1 MSSDKDELITDYLA
15 GNCTPE
21 QEEQMVELMK
31 EDPSFKV
38 KLAEMARTRSYAM
51 THSFIAQKQRNFNFL
66 LSKLT
71 DTTKSNKRISIRVF
85 LRYAAVIIF
94 IISSNIILHQL
105 LTTKIQKDLESTVT
119 TTVPYGSISK
129 LILPDS
135 SEVWINAGS
144 TITYQ
149 AGFGITNRNV
159 RLTGEARFSVRKNSE
174 LPFHVNTNH
183 LNVTV
188 TGTQFNIKAYPE
200 ESESTVELTEGKVI
214 LGLPSLESGT
224 KIEMKPNE
232 RVIVNHQ
239 SLDIQKD
246 EFNTTRSSGWI
257 EGEIEFTDESFSVIA
272 LMLERKFNIK
282 IRIDSETLAN
292 ERFTSTYTRDYSLE
306 MILKEIDVDH
316 KYQFIYT
323 PNSVTIRNK

>member
-174 LPFHVNTNH
+174 LPFHVKTNQ

-188 TGTQFNIKAYPE
+188 TGNQFN
-200 ESESTVELTEGKVI
+200 S
-214 LGLPSLESGT
+214 
-224 KIEMKPNE
+224 
-232 RVIVNHQ
+232 
-239 SLDIQKD
+239 
-246 EFNTTRSSGWI
+246 
-257 EGEIEFTDESFSVIA
+257 
-272 LMLERKFNIK
+272 
-282 IRIDSETLAN
+282 
-292 ERFTSTYTRDYSLE
+292 
-306 MILKEIDVDH
+306 
-316 KYQFIYT
+316 
-323 PNSVTIRNK
+323 

>member
-1 MSSDKDELITDYLA
+1 
-15 GNCTPE
+15 
-21 QEEQMVELMK
+21 
-31 EDPSFKV
+31 
-38 KLAEMARTRSYAM
+38 
-51 THSFIAQKQRNFNFL
+51 
-66 LSKLT
+66 
-71 DTTKSNKRISIRVF
+71 
-85 LRYAAVIIF
+85 
-94 IISSNIILHQL
+94 
-105 LTTKIQKDLESTVT
+105 
-119 TTVPYGSISK
+119 
-129 LILPDS
+129 
-135 SEVWINAGS
+135 
-144 TITYQ
+144 
-149 AGFGITNRNV
+149 
-159 RLTGEARFSVRKNSE
+159 
-174 LPFHVNTNH
+174 
-183 LNVTV
+183 
-188 TGTQFNIKAYPE
+188 
-200 ESESTVELTEGKVI
+200 
-214 LGLPSLESGT
+214 
-224 KIEMKPNE
+224 MKPNE